1 MQITVNDRQT
11 MLDIAVI
18 ALGSV
23 AGVFALAVRNGLSIT
38 AALTDGQQLSYELED
53 VVSGAVRSS
62 YALESIAPAT
72 DILRA
77 DYMELLYATG
87 TPRPVIV
94 GSSVKDDD
102 ALIVNKIDEV
112 LDELANG
119 KTPKPESK
127 QQLTRIFQN
136 PFDEIFS

>member
-23 AGVFALAVRNGLSIT
+23 AGVFALSVRNGLPIT
-38 AALTDGQQLSYELED
+38 ATLTDGQQLTYELED
-53 VVSGAVRSS
+53 IVTPAVRSA
-62 YALESIAPAT
+62 YALEHIAPAT
-72 DILRA
+72 DIARA
-77 DYMELLYATG
+77 EYMELLYATG
-87 TPRPVIV
+87 TRRPPVV
-94 GSSVKDDD
+94 GPSMKDDG
-102 ALIVNKIDEV
+102 ALTLDKIDEV
-112 LDELANG
+112 LDQLAKG
-119 KTPKPESK
+119 ETPKKESP

>member
-23 AGVFALAVRNGLSIT
+23 AGVFALSVRNGLPIT
-38 AALTDGQQLSYELED
+38 ASLTDGQQLTYELED
-53 VVSGAVRSS
+53 IVTPAVRSA
-62 YALESIAPAT
+62 YALEHIAPAT
-72 DILRA
+72 DIARA
-77 DYMELLYATG
+77 EYMELLYATG
-87 TPRPVIV
+87 TPRPVVV
-94 GSSVKDDD
+94 GPKVRDDD
-102 ALIVNKIDEV
+102 TLSVDKIDDV
-112 LDELANG
+112 LDELAKG
-119 KTPKPESK
+119 KAPKPESK

>member
-1 MQITVNDRQT
+1 MQITVKDRQT

-18 ALGSV
+18 VLGSV
-23 AGVFALAVRNGLSIT
+23 AGVFALAERNGISIT
-38 AALTDGQQLSYELED
+38 ATLTDGQLLTYELED
-53 VVSGAVRSS
+53 VISAAVRSS
-62 YALESIAPAT
+62 YALEHIDPAT
-72 DILRA
+72 DITRA

-94 GSSVKDDD
+94 GPSAKDDD

-119 KTPKPESK
+119 QTPKPESK